1 MKKLKYVIT
10 GFLAGIL
17 FVFII
22 GATVVNSSMFLVD
35 ESKYGFNET
44 IDKIEELSKENGW
57 NISHMYN
64 LQATMAKHNFSVE
77 PVLVMSLCKPS
88 IAYNIL
94 GSDNEREA
102 SALMPCRV
110 SIYQTK
116 DGRVMISR
124 MNVNF
129 MSSMLSG
136 ISKDAM
142 VLAGNENEEV
152 LKHVIK

>member
-1 MKKLKYVIT
+1 MKKIIYLIS
-10 GFLAGIL
+10 GFIMGIL
-17 FVFII
+17 FVILI
-22 GATVVNSSMFLVD
+22 GATVVNNQLFVVD

-44 IDKIEELSKENGW
+44 IEKIEELSNESGW

-64 LQATMAKHNFSVE
+64 LQATMAKHNLQVE

-94 GSDNEREA
+94 SSDNERPA

-116 DGRVMISR
+116 DGKVMISR
-124 MNVNF
+124 MNVTF
-129 MSSMLSG
+129 MSAMLSG
-136 ISKDAM
+136 ITKDAM
-142 VLAGNENEEV
+142 VLAGNENEAL
-152 LKHVIK
+152 LKQVIK